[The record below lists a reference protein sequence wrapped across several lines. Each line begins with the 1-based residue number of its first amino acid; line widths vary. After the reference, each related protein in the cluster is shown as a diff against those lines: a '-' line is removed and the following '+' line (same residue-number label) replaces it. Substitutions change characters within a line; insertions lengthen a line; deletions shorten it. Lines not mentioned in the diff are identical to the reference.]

1 MLRILI
7 LVLFLRLS
15 YATLSS
21 EVTSY
26 ARVSRNGQPGSS
38 FHDSLSW
45 ITRPVTRNNTSV
57 ENENRS
63 INDVVVTASPVYIA
77 PKTSKL
83 KKGEAMDY
91 PIGPRYST
99 LDHEMIAKLDEGKK
113 RIQQRFNPP
122 AGGIFKKDSFISS
135 NGRPQK
141 GASTSYAESSPSI
154 NSSAF
159 PGPIFSGIYEYNPNP
174 IPDDQS
180 PMSKPIISKYP
191 PTSMDDNIPDSYKLS
206 PNKYHIN
213 SEHEVDY
220 SDFTITSSYEN
231 DGSGSKPMKFANH
244 HDHSSPFIEDSY
256 EHDHHNFHHD
266 VIYDHVPVYHEHHPK
281 TTTEEPEMNDQRLDK
296 RPYSYYFIGKKLW
309 YIPLYFS
316 IYLIIYIA
324 ALVLKSIARHKIN
337 LPTQLEEIAHHRK
350 RRESSEGW
358 WYFTERILEGI
369 ERFAETSV
377 TVALIPDEAVSE
389 TRPKN
394 RIQYIRRPKVFHFE
408 AFLSMLL
415 PNIELLSHSIEC
427 TSVK

>member
-26 ARVSRNGQPGSS
+26 ARVSRNGQPGNS

-45 ITRPVTRNNTSV
+45 ITRPVTRNTSV

-63 INDVVVTASPVYIA
+63 INDVVVTASPVYVA

-91 PIGPRYST
+91 PVGPRYST

-122 AGGIFKKDSFISS
+122 ASGFFIKDSFASS

-141 GASTSYAESSPSI
+141 GASTLYTESSPSI

-159 PGPIFSGIYEYNPNP
+159 PGPIFPGIYEYNPSP
-174 IPDDQS
+174 VPDDES

-191 PTSMDDNIPDSYKLS
+191 PASMDDNIPDSYKPS
-206 PNKYHIN
+206 PNKYHTS

-350 RRESSEGW
+350 RREFSEGW

-369 ERFAETSV
+369 ERFAETSGK
-377 TVALIPDEAVSE
+377 ISE
-389 TRPKN
+389 
-394 RIQYIRRPKVFHFE
+394 H
-408 AFLSMLL
+408 
-415 PNIELLSHSIEC
+415 
-427 TSVK
+427 

>member
-38 FHDSLSW
+38 FHESLSW
-45 ITRPVTRNNTSV
+45 ITRCATSVHLRPVTRNNTSV

-63 INDVVVTASPVYIA
+63 INGVVVTASPVYVA
-77 PKTSKL
+77 SRTSKL

-99 LDHEMIAKLDEGKK
+99 LDHEMIAKLDEGK
-113 RIQQRFNPP
+113 RIQQRFNAP
-122 AGGIFKKDSFISS
+122 ASGLFKKDSFVSS

-141 GASTSYAESSPSI
+141 GASVSYAEISPSI

-159 PGPIFSGIYEYNPNP
+159 PGPIFPGIYEYSPNP
-174 IPDDQS
+174 VPDDES

-191 PTSMDDNIPDSYKLS
+191 PASMDDNIPDLYKPS
-206 PNKYHIN
+206 PNKYQTS

-244 HDHSSPFIEDSY
+244 HDHSSSFIEDSY

-369 ERFAETSV
+369 ERFAETSGK
-377 TVALIPDEAVSE
+377 ISE
-389 TRPKN
+389 
-394 RIQYIRRPKVFHFE
+394 Y
-408 AFLSMLL
+408 
-415 PNIELLSHSIEC
+415 
-427 TSVK
+427 